1 MMTVI
6 SIGLEV
12 LWAALHFWQN
22 KVKCQGH
29 DILIHC
35 SPSSS
40 TYM

>member
-22 KVKCQGH
+22 KVKCH